1 MLDPTLKISET
12 ALTGIWRV
20 RPCAHAHAQEH
31 EMSAHALDHEEPP
44 KDGAA
49 CLALH

>member
-1 MLDPTLKISET
+1 MLI
-12 ALTGIWRV
+12 
-20 RPCAHAHAQEH
+20 AHAPEH